1 MDLAAVEWEKSLAEW
16 RRTLP
21 GDVEADKVA
30 EVEKKLTQA
39 KHHVAQK
46 AQTTDA
52 KP

>member
-16 RRTLP
+16 HRTLP
-21 GDVEADKVA
+21 GDVESEKVA
-30 EVEKKLTQA
+30 EVERKLTQA

-46 AQTTDA
+46 TQAPDA